1 MYVRLPSL
9 ADSAWLAMA
18 TRATEL
24 ASLVL
29 KVVTDGPEAPK
40 VGSNGTIDEVRQSFL
55 HLSCMCSLLVNQCL
69 CCIGS
74 VWFGSWLVECCMI

>member
-1 MYVRLPSL
+1 
-9 ADSAWLAMA
+9 MA

-40 VGSNGTIDEVRQSFL
+40 VSSNGTIDEVRQSFL
-55 HLSCMCSLLVNQCL
+55 HLSCAVY
-69 CCIGS
+69 
-74 VWFGSWLVECCMI
+74 WLISACVVLAQYGLDHG